1 MRGML
6 PSFESQKMVTSA
18 HMRNHI
24 LHIEYLKY
32 NYISKLSHKKTETV
46 KYHSLCFLN
55 NFQL

>member
-32 NYISKLSHKKTETV
+32 NYISKLSHKKNRDREISQ
-46 KYHSLCFLN
+46 SLFS
-55 NFQL
+55 